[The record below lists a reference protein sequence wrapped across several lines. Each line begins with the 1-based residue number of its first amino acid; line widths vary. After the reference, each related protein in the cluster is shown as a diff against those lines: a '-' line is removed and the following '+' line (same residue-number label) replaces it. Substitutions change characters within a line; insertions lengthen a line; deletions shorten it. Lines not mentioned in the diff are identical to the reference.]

1 MLAYNVPTGVIEDD
15 RAITISLVTP
25 TFNSERY
32 LEQTI
37 KSVVQ
42 QRYPKLQYI
51 IIDGG
56 STDRTLE
63 IIRDYEPYIDFWV
76 SEADDGPQ
84 YATAKGLARTTGAIM
99 GWINSDD
106 ILFPWTLHTIGHLFM
121 RRPEIEWITGLAS
134 TIDQNGIYYQTK
146 TQPAFRKESYIL
158 FDSGNIQQES
168 TFWRR
173 TLWEKAGNY
182 HNVSYEY
189 AHDLDLWC
197 RFFFHSKLHTVPMPL
212 GAWRRHDGSRTL
224 LDLKGRRM
232 EEKAVRKH
240 YRKLLTFEE
249 RSHSLL
255 QHWRD
260 RLINL
265 VTPAA
270 SIQYDPKNSTY

>member
-1 MLAYNVPTGVIEDD
+1 
-15 RAITISLVTP
+15 
-25 TFNSERY
+25 
-32 LEQTI
+32 
-37 KSVVQ
+37 
-42 QRYPKLQYI
+42 
-51 IIDGG
+51 
-56 STDRTLE
+56 
-63 IIRDYEPYIDFWV
+63 
-76 SEADDGPQ
+76 
-84 YATAKGLARTTGAIM
+84 
-99 GWINSDD
+99 
-106 ILFPWTLHTIGHLFM
+106 M

-158 FDSGNIQQES
+158 CDSGNIQQES

-212 GAWRRHDGSRTL
+212 GAWRRHDGARTL
-224 LDLKGRRM
+224 VDVKGRNDPASSRRRI

-240 YRKLLTFEE
+240 YSKLLTLEE
-249 RSHSLL
+249 RSRSLL

-265 VTPAA
+265 VTPTA

>member
-42 QRYPKLQYI
+42 QCYPKLQYI

-121 RRPEIEWITGLAS
+121 RGPEIEWITGLAS

-146 TQPAFRKESYIL
+146 TQPAFRKESYIS
-158 FDSGNIQQES
+158 FDSGMIQQES

-182 HNVSYEY
+182 HNVSYKY

-212 GAWRRHDGSRTL
+212 GAWRRHASNISHDPGSR
-224 LDLKGRRM
+224 M
-232 EEKAVRKH
+232 EKKAVRKH

-249 RSHSLL
+249 RSRSLL

-265 VTPAA
+265 ATPAA